1 MHCIAWKE
9 SKSFVSLYI
18 LNFFADSR
26 RRAKTYFV
34 TIPMI
39 TVFIQVI
46 VSTDME
52 EMYAIII
59 LGKRQ
64 LRKNRSNIFLFCL
77 FFMSLKI
84 YLRKWQ
90 ELLVS

>member
-1 MHCIAWKE
+1 M
-9 SKSFVSLYI
+9 
-18 LNFFADSR
+18 
-26 RRAKTYFV
+26 YFV
-34 TIPMI
+34 TITMI

-46 VSTDME
+46 VNTYME
-52 EMYAIII
+52 EMCTIII

-64 LRKNRSNIFLFCL
+64 LWKNRSNIFLFCL

-84 YLRKWQ
+84 FLRKWH

>member
-1 MHCIAWKE
+1 M
-9 SKSFVSLYI
+9 
-18 LNFFADSR
+18 
-26 RRAKTYFV
+26 YFV

-46 VSTDME
+46 VSADIE
-52 EMYAIII
+52 EMYTIIM

-64 LRKNRSNIFLFCL
+64 LWKNRSNIFLFCL
-77 FFMSLKI
+77 FFLSLKI
-84 YLRKWQ
+84 FLRKWH